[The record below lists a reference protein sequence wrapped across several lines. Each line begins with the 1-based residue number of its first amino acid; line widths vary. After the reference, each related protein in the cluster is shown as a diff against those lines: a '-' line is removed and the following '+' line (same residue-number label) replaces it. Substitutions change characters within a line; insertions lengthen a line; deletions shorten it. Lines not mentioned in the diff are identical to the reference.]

1 MTIHRLF
8 NSVLSNKLFALF
20 ILVLLTACSTEE
32 NYTGSLD
39 GGTGSVGGGVIQ
51 GTAQVILA
59 WVAPVERE
67 DGTPISMSEIA
78 GYRVYY
84 GMSEGDYTNEV
95 DISDRGTMQATLSDL
110 LSGTY
115 YIVVTTYDMEGRESS
130 YSPVVITSV

>member
-39 GGTGSVGGGVIQ
+39 GGTGSGVIQ

-95 DISDRGTMQATLSDL
+95 DISDRGTMQATLSGL
-110 LSGTY
+110 LSGIY

-130 YSPVVITSV
+130 YSPVVIANV